1 MTVAVFTPTR
11 RPCGSQSRERP
22 MTLSLRRHLRRAA
35 LAVLAALT
43 TLGISAPMSL
53 AQDRPDLVVAVN
65 ALPGS
70 LESIEEQGNVAVRI
84 TYTLFDSL
92 IRRDFLA
99 DGTGTSSKLVPG
111 LAESWTRVDDRTM
124 DFKLREGVKFHN
136 GDEMTS
142 DDVAFSLVSGRGRG
156 EAPLFG
162 EAKTYMDSISHVIA
176 LDRYNV
182 RIVSKEPDILL
193 EQRIA
198 GYSFWIVNAR
208 EYLTRGSADF
218 ARKPIGTGPY
228 KVEEWVDGEY
238 LKLVAHDDY
247 FGGKPTAASITY
259 KVVPEVSARIAG
271 LVSGEYDIAVNI
283 PPDQVPV
290 IESYPDLKV
299 ERIVLDNSHVL
310 RLFPYGPLADKRV
323 RQAISLSIDRDLL
336 RKALWE
342 DKNYTPNG
350 HQLPSYDIWVEDFP
364 AFEYNPEKAKA
375 LLKEAGY
382 NGEEIVYR
390 LGLNYYLLSLEAA
403 EAMQQMWKEVGLNIT
418 LEPRENNDQ
427 AAEAGVHILPWSNTH
442 RFPDPLGS
450 FVPQW
455 GADSGSQKNKEF
467 PERSWNA
474 PARFNELLNVLVTSM
489 DTAERKEAYREAL
502 AIWVDE
508 MPGTILYNPLET
520 YAMRKEI
527 NWKAYGLYY
536 MDFRPYNLSFGAP

>member
-1 MTVAVFTPTR
+1 MLHPLKRLLRQATLAAV
-11 RPCGSQSRERP
+11 
-22 MTLSLRRHLRRAA
+22 AA
-35 LAVLAALT
+35 LGLLAPPTHAE
-43 TLGISAPMSL
+43 
-53 AQDRPDLVVAVN
+53 DRPDLVVAVN
-65 ALPGS
+65 TLPGS

-99 DGTGTSSKLVPG
+99 DGSGTSAKLVPG
-111 LAESWTRVDDRTM
+111 LAESWTRVDDRTL
-124 DFKLREGVKFHN
+124 DFKLREGVRFHN
-136 GDEMTS
+136 GDELTS
-142 DDVAFSLVSGRGRG
+142 DDVAFSLVPGRGRG
-156 EAPLFG
+156 QNPLFG
-162 EAKTYMDSISHVIA
+162 EAKTYMDSISHVIP

-182 RIVSKEPDILL
+182 RIVSKEPDILM

-208 EYLTRGSADF
+208 EYLTRGAADY
-218 ARKPIGTGPY
+218 ARKPVGTGPY
-228 KVEEWVDGEY
+228 KVAEWVDGEY

-247 FGGKPTAASITY
+247 FGGRPTAASITY

-283 PPDQVPV
+283 PPDQVAT
-290 IESYPDLKV
+290 IQSYPDLKV

-310 RLFPYGPLADKRV
+310 RFFPYGPLADKRV
-323 RQAISLSIDRDLL
+323 RQALSLSIDRDLL

-350 HQLPSYDIWVEDFP
+350 HQLPSYEIWVEDFP
-364 AFEYNPEKAKA
+364 GFEYNPDKARA
-375 LLKEAGY
+375 LLAEAGY

-390 LGLNYYLLSLEAA
+390 LPLNYYLLSLEAA
-403 EAMQQMWKEVGLNIT
+403 QAMQQMWKEVGLNVA
-418 LEPRENNDQ
+418 LEPVENFDQ
-427 AAEAGVHILPWSNTH
+427 AERAGVHILPWSNTH

-455 GADSGSQKNKEF
+455 GASSAIQKNKKF
-467 PERSWNA
+467 PERSWRA
-474 PARFNELLNVLVTSM
+474 PQRFNELQQVLLTSM
-489 DTAERKEAYREAL
+489 DNAERKQAYREAL
-502 AIWVDE
+502 EIWMDE

-527 NWKAYGLYY
+527 NWKPYGLYY
-536 MDFRPYNLSFGAP
+536 MDFRPYNLSFATP